1 MTYLTCKISVQSSS
15 VTQSCPTFCHPMDCS
30 MPGLTVLHQLPEF
43 SQIHFHWVSEAIQP
57 SHPLFFPSPPTFNLA
72 SIRVFPFFF
81 FPRLFIYLFIF
92 ILFFNF
98 TILYWFCHISKWIR
112 HRYTCVPHPEPSSFL
127 PPHTIF
133 SNESVLCIRWPK
145 SIRVSASAS
154 VLLMTIQDWF
164 PLGLTGWIS
173 LQSKGLSKV
182 LQHHNS
188 KASVFSHSAFFQK
201 HKVLEEWSELVKHR
215 TIIHWYSLI
224 NLLITCSAYKRINRH
239 ILVMY
244 FQSTEEI
251 VWRWFPS
258 ETNPY

>member
-1 MTYLTCKISVQSSS
+1 MSIESVRPSNHLIL
-15 VTQSCPTFCHPMDCS
+15 CCS
-30 MPGLTVLHQLPEF
+30 LLLPLSIF
-43 SQIHFHWVSEAIQP
+43 PASE
-57 SHPLFFPSPPTFNLA
+57 SFLFFFLS
-72 SIRVFPFFF
+72 
-81 FPRLFIYLFIF
+81 FIYLLIYF

-112 HRYTCVPHPEPSSFL
+112 HRYTCVPHPEPSSLL

-182 LQHHNS
+182 FSNTTVQKHQF
-188 KASVFSHSAFFQK
+188 FSHSAFFQK

-224 NLLITCSAYKRINRH
+224 NLLITWSAYKCINRH